1 MGVLPMKRSS
11 KIVILILLSLFMFST
26 TGAAETKYVSED
38 LTITLR
44 TGPGTD
50 RKIIAFPAAGKAL
63 EVLTPG
69 DEYTEVQMS
78 NGKQGWV
85 LTRYLTD
92 KEPAYLRLERLE
104 KRHAQVVEKYE
115 ALQQRASKLDTD
127 GQGLTAEL
135 AKTEKDLN
143 ELTTAHET
151 LKKESQEFLKLK
163 ASYQKALKDSTDAK
177 TRADQLDK
185 ELQQLYS
192 SEINTGL
199 LYGGGLIV
207 LGFITGFIVKRP
219 KRRAPLL

>member
-1 MGVLPMKRSS
+1 MKRSS

-115 ALQQRASKLDTD
+115 ALQQRASKLNTD

>member
-1 MGVLPMKRSS
+1 MKRSS